1 MKSILFVI
9 LSLLVSFNL
18 KADEDIKKNLAE
30 IFKASEHY
38 TGKFDELT
46 KPSKAA
52 IVEGNLNIAIKP
64 YLSVLKSK
72 LGREKMDDFAL
83 YQIFLIYTDPSNS
96 KRDSKQAKKYLDRL
110 VNEYPESE
118 NSKKTQELHEEYN
131 S

>member
-1 MKSILFVI
+1 MKSIVLVI

-18 KADEDIKKNLAE
+18 KADEITKNLE
-30 IFKASEHY
+30 EMFKASEHY
-38 TGKFDELT
+38 TGEFLELT

-64 YLSVLKSK
+64 YLSVLETK
-72 LGREKMDDFAL
+72 LGREKMGDFAL

-96 KRDSKQAKKYLDRL
+96 KRDTKQAKKYLDRL
-110 VNEYPESE
+110 VNEYPDSE
-118 NSKKTQELHEEYN
+118 NSKKAQELHEKYN